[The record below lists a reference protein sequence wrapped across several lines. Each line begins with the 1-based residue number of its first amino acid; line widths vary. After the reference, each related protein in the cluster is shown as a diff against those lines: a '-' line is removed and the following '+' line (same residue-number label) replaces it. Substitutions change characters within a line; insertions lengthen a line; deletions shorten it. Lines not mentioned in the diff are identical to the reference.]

1 MRPGYRIVGFGSAF
15 LLAAVVVATAGCG
28 GKADNNAPPGIA
40 PEKVADLIHT
50 VIQADRT
57 VYADRVVQRLQNV
70 EAVLKATEHFDTEK
84 TLPLPAQ
91 MLRMG
96 SQEAAKTSELRY
108 SLISLWA
115 INKANAP
122 KTDIEKAGLE
132 AVAKDPSQPYRA
144 YQTVNGKRYFVGVY
158 ADQAVSP
165 ACVKCHNE
173 HPESPRK
180 DFTTGEVMSGV
191 VITLPVS

>member
-1 MRPGYRIVGFGSAF
+1 MKGRPAF
-15 LLAAVVVATAGCG
+15 VLSSVVWVSLALSSAGCG
-28 GKADNNAPPGIA
+28 RNTAEAASSGLP

-50 VIQADRT
+50 VVQADRT
-57 VYADRVVQRLQNV
+57 VYADQVVQRLQNV
-70 EAVLKATEHFDTEK
+70 EGVIKATEHFEIEK

-96 SQEAAKTSELRY
+96 AQKASESGELRY

-122 KTDIEKAGLE
+122 KTDVERAGLE
-132 AVAKDPSQPYRA
+132 AVAREPDQPYRA

-173 HPESPRK
+173 HPESPRR
-180 DFTTGEVMSGV
+180 DFTPGDVMGAV
-191 VITLPVS
+191 VITLPLS